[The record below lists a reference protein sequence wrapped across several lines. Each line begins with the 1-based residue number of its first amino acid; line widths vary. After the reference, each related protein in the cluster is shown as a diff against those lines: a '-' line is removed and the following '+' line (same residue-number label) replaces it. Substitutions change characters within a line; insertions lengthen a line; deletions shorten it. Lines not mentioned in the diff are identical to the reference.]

1 MSGQEI
7 EWLERV
13 PLHQPVWLFFSLFI
27 LIGFFAWIRLYYG
40 NILMPTIQAS
50 ANFQVASRM
59 FKDNSLLQKQ
69 LDNVLYVFYF
79 LSIGFFTYVIET
91 RFQWHPYGFSGI
103 KLFLLNLALLTGVFL
118 SRVILVN
125 MAGFLFNKTRIF
137 REYLYNN
144 FIFNKLLG
152 MALLPFLVLSIYTNG
167 TLREIFIWT
176 ALALA
181 GTVFTM
187 RLIRGVIFSFKKGVS
202 IFYMFLYL
210 CALELAPLVLLYR
223 WLDGVL

>member
-1 MSGQEI
+1 
-7 EWLERV
+7 
-13 PLHQPVWLFFSLFI
+13 
-27 LIGFFAWIRLYYG
+27 
-40 NILMPTIQAS
+40 
-50 ANFQVASRM
+50 
-59 FKDNSLLQKQ
+59 
-69 LDNVLYVFYF
+69 
-79 LSIGFFTYVIET
+79 
-91 RFQWHPYGFSGI
+91 
-103 KLFLLNLALLTGVFL
+103 LNLALLTGVFL
-118 SRVILVN
+118 SRVVLVN

-167 TLREIFIWT
+167 TLREVFIWT

-187 RLIRGVIFSFKKGVS
+187 RLIRGFIFSFKKGVS